1 MWSALKEGVVELAF
15 LRSSVVTDLCK
26 LDFPTVDA
34 EKKNQKTPY
43 HPYHLIIRNDV
54 DVISIIGIKATMEI
68 SIFIHRD
75 LCQ

>member
-1 MWSALKEGVVELAF
+1 MELAF

-26 LDFPTVDA
+26 LDLPTVDA
-34 EKKNQKTPY
+34 EKKKKKTTPY

-54 DVISIIGIKATMEI
+54 DVISIIGVKATMAI
-68 SIFIHRD
+68 RIFIHRD